1 MTNSKKIKR
10 NIGASLRLAPFGHVR
25 SITFIIMLLVVALIF
40 GCRKSGG
47 GGPTQTDPIKS
58 LTGNLLI
65 VSADGTKGAN
75 SLPLSFVGASAT
87 VSDVKVEQFGGQV
100 GDILLFPTNFIIEN
114 GNLYLTNLTTT
125 NKDGGEVKAAVSN
138 KVTLTFSLSG
148 ENLSRYTDTA
158 DIFVGKM
165 QTNIGTNDFAKKLSG
180 KIDNNQELFGNKNNE
195 QKIRFDF
202 NHELSK
208 GSNNYL
214 VFTNALD
221 GDNKN
226 LIAINSEGGTHN
238 FYSNFHKIIQADWQ
252 SFGDSFLIETSI
264 EDKTNAI
271 VKLKFEPA
279 TFYEPYMFKFIMKNG
294 EWVTTNA
301 NPIQ

>member
-1 MTNSKKIKR
+1 MTQKNKI
-10 NIGASLRLAPFGHVR
+10 F
-25 SITFIIMLLVVALIF
+25 SITLLLLILGSVA
-40 GCRKSGG
+40 CRKSGG
-47 GGPTQTDPIKS
+47 GGPTQTDPIKN

-87 VSDVKVEQFGGQV
+87 VSDVKVEQFGGQG

-114 GNLYLTNLTTT
+114 GNLYLTNLENT
-125 NKDGGEVKAAVSN
+125 NAQGNPIEAGKTNS

-208 GSNNYL
+208 DSNNYL

-226 LIAINSEGGTHN
+226 LIAINSEGGSHN

>member
-1 MTNSKKIKR
+1 MTQKNILKILV
-10 NIGASLRLAPFGHVR
+10 IMIAVLSLFAV
-25 SITFIIMLLVVALIF
+25 S
-40 GCRKSGG
+40 CRKASTSPE
-47 GGPTQTDPIKS
+47 PTPTPTPSNPTDPIRS

-87 VSDVKVEQFGGQV
+87 VSDVKVGQG

-165 QTNIGTNDFAKKLSG
+165 QTNIS
-180 KIDNNQELFGNKNNE
+180 
-195 QKIRFDF
+195 
-202 NHELSK
+202 
-208 GSNNYL
+208 
-214 VFTNALD
+214 V
-221 GDNKN
+221 
-226 LIAINSEGGTHN
+226 
-238 FYSNFHKIIQADWQ
+238 
-252 SFGDSFLIETSI
+252 ETL
-264 EDKTNAI
+264 K
-271 VKLKFEPA
+271 KLKFDVSDTVKGQESFDGDKLVQTEQGKAKSILFKNTDFQVDASDNSKFTLANANTGDDGNQIKMSEIATILSNSFNSSQDISTYNNNAGFEITSSTEGTKA
-279 TFYEPYMFKFIMKNG
+279 TFVIKFKPFNSFYKEHSITFDQKKG
-294 EWVTTNA
+294 AWIE
-301 NPIQ
+301 

>member
-1 MTNSKKIKR
+1 MTQKNILKILV
-10 NIGASLRLAPFGHVR
+10 IMIAVLSLFAV
-25 SITFIIMLLVVALIF
+25 S
-40 GCRKSGG
+40 CRKASTSPE
-47 GGPTQTDPIKS
+47 PTPTPTPPSKTDPIKN

-87 VSDVKVEQFGGQV
+87 VSDVKVGQG

-165 QTNIGTNDFAKKLSG
+165 QTNIS
-180 KIDNNQELFGNKNNE
+180 
-195 QKIRFDF
+195 
-202 NHELSK
+202 
-208 GSNNYL
+208 
-214 VFTNALD
+214 V
-221 GDNKN
+221 
-226 LIAINSEGGTHN
+226 
-238 FYSNFHKIIQADWQ
+238 
-252 SFGDSFLIETSI
+252 ETL
-264 EDKTNAI
+264 K
-271 VKLKFEPA
+271 KLKFDVSDTVKGQESFDGDKLVQTEQGKAKSILFKNTDFQVDASDNSKFTLANANTGDDGNQIKMSEIATILSNSFNSSQDISTYNNNAGFEITSSTEGTKA
-279 TFYEPYMFKFIMKNG
+279 TFVIKFKPFNSFYKEHSITFDQKKG
-294 EWVTTNA
+294 AWIE
-301 NPIQ
+301 

>member
-1 MTNSKKIKR
+1 MTQKNILKILV
-10 NIGASLRLAPFGHVR
+10 IMIAVLSLFAV
-25 SITFIIMLLVVALIF
+25 S
-40 GCRKSGG
+40 CRKASTSPE
-47 GGPTQTDPIKS
+47 PTPTPSNPTDPIKS

-65 VSADGTKGAN
+65 VSADGKTNLN
-75 SLPLSFVGASAT
+75 SLPLSFIGASAT
-87 VSDVKVEQFGGQV
+87 VTEVTENPPKLNLDT
-100 GDILLFPTNFIIEN
+100 TNFIVEN
-114 GNLYLTNLTTT
+114 NALKLTKFDLS
-125 NKDGGEVKAAVSN
+125 KADAAVSN

>member
-10 NIGASLRLAPFGHVR
+10 NIGASRRLAPFGHVR
-25 SITFIIMLLVVALIF
+25 SITFTIMLLVVALIF

-47 GGPTQTDPIKS
+47 GGGITQTDPIRS

-75 SLPLSFVGASAT
+75 SLPLSFIGASAT
-87 VSDVKVEQFGGQV
+87 VSDVKVDKFGGQG

-125 NKDGGEVKAAVSN
+125 NKEGNDIEAGKTNS

-165 QTNIGTNDFAKKLSG
+165 QTNIGTNDFAKQLSGAG
-180 KIDNNQELFGNKNNE
+180 KIDNDKDLFGDKNKE
-195 QKIRFDF
+195 QKIQFDF
-202 NHELSK
+202 NPELSK
-208 GSNNYL
+208 DSNNYL
-214 VFTNALD
+214 VFTNSKEGSKD
-221 GDNKN
+221 N
-226 LIAINSEGGTHN
+226 LISKDK
-238 FYSNFHKIIQADWQ
+238 FYSNFNELIKNTWQ
-252 SFGDSFLIETSI
+252 SFGDSYSIETSI

-279 TFYEPYMFKFIMKNG
+279 TFYEPYMFKFIMTNG
-294 EWVTTNA
+294 EFVLTNA
-301 NPIQ
+301 KK

>member
-1 MTNSKKIKR
+1 MTQKNKI
-10 NIGASLRLAPFGHVR
+10 F
-25 SITFIIMLLVVALIF
+25 SITLLLLILGSVA
-40 GCRKSGG
+40 CRKSGG

-65 VSADGTKGAN
+65 VSTDGTKGAN

-87 VSDVKVEQFGGQV
+87 VSDVKVGQG

-138 KVTLTFSLSG
+138 KITLTFSLSG

-208 GSNNYL
+208 DSNNYL

-264 EDKTNAI
+264 EEKTNAI

>member
-10 NIGASLRLAPFGHVR
+10 NIGASRRLAPFGHVR
-25 SITFIIMLLVVALIF
+25 SITFIIMLLAVALIF

-47 GGPTQTDPIKS
+47 GGGITQTDPIKN

-75 SLPLSFVGASAT
+75 SLPLSFIGASAT
-87 VSDVKVEQFGGQV
+87 VSDVKVGQ
-100 GDILLFPTNFIIEN
+100 GDDILLFPTNFIIEN

-165 QTNIGTNDFAKKLSG
+165 QTNISVDTLK
-180 KIDNNQELFGNKNNE
+180 
-195 QKIRFDF
+195 
-202 NHELSK
+202 
-208 GSNNYL
+208 
-214 VFTNALD
+214 
-221 GDNKN
+221 
-226 LIAINSEGGTHN
+226 
-238 FYSNFHKIIQADWQ
+238 
-252 SFGDSFLIETSI
+252 
-264 EDKTNAI
+264 
-271 VKLKFEPA
+271 KLKFDVSDTVKGQDSFDGDKLVQTEAGKAKSILFQNSGFKVDTSDDSKFILENGNTGNADNQIKMSEIATILSNSFNSSQDISTYNNNAGFEITSSTEGTKA
-279 TFYEPYMFKFIMKNG
+279 TFVIKFKPFNSFYKEHSITFDQKKG
-294 EWVTTNA
+294 AWIE
-301 NPIQ
+301 

>member
-1 MTNSKKIKR
+1 MSQKNKI
-10 NIGASLRLAPFGHVR
+10 F
-25 SITFIIMLLVVALIF
+25 SITLLLLILGSVA
-40 GCRKSGG
+40 CRKSGG
-47 GGPTQTDPIKS
+47 GGPTQTDPIRN

-65 VSADGTKGAN
+65 VSADGTRGAN

-87 VSDVKVEQFGGQV
+87 VSDVKVEQFGGQG

-114 GNLYLTNLTTT
+114 GNLYLTNLEKT
-125 NKDGGEVKAAVSN
+125 NKEGNDIKAGETNS
-138 KVTLTFSLSG
+138 KVILTFSLSG

-165 QTNIGTNDFAKKLSG
+165 QTNIGTNDFAKQLSG
-180 KIDNNQELFGNKNNE
+180 KIDNNNDLFGNKNNE
-195 QKIRFDF
+195 KKIRFDF
-202 NHELSK
+202 NPELSK
-208 GSNNYL
+208 DSNNYL

-226 LIAINSEGGTHN
+226 LIAINSDGGTHN
-238 FYSNFHKIIQADWQ
+238 FYSNFHKIIQANWQ